1 MAVVHLNNSAKA
13 ESSVKVS
20 GIDAKKVSA
29 ILIDETKKIAK
40 DNLTFLK
47 SVTKYLK
54 NYKSVPD
61 YFPQNY
67 VHNEL

>member
-29 ILIDETKKIAK
+29 ILIDETKKITK
-40 DNLTFLK
+40 GNLTFLK
-47 SVTKYLK
+47 SVTTSLK
-54 NYKSVPD
+54 NYK
-61 YFPQNY
+61 
-67 VHNEL
+67 

>member
-47 SVTKYLK
+47 SVTKSLK
-54 NYKSVPD
+54 NYK
-61 YFPQNY
+61 
-67 VHNEL
+67 